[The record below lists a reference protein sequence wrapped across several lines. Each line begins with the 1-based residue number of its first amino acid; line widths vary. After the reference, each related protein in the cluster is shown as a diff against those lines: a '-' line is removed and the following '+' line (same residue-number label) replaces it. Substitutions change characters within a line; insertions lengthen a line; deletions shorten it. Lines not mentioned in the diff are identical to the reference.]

1 MPVNVPV
8 VRRLLVG
15 LAVTA
20 CVASAGG
27 SALARPVAPSG
38 WRTTKVLGLCGSDSL
53 GSVIALS
60 PDEAWAVGQP
70 NFTVSCSA
78 DVEQWNGR
86 TWRRLPVPRELQLLG
101 FGLFSIPIAATSSAD
116 LWIFP
121 TNPDQPFHNSDY
133 ALHFDGK
140 GWRKSRFPMTFEVTD
155 AADFG
160 RRDVWAFGQGRY
172 VARYNGKSWRKGSMP
187 VTPLAVSALSATDIW
202 AIGPTARNRL
212 AAVNWSGRR
221 WQPVP
226 LPRLSRADAPGNLSP
241 GDITATGPGDLWWT
255 YRPSSGS
262 RSARLLHYQNG
273 RWTTIAVPGQVT
285 EFGPITPDGHGGV
298 WMLGETGYDLNQYW
312 YHYNDGR
319 WGRRSVI
326 APRGYNL
333 GMSGLALVPGT
344 TSVWSVGEADKN
356 YPKTRG
362 PITEAVIARYGN

>member
-38 WRTTKVLGLCGSDSL
+38 WRITKVLGLCGSDSL

-160 RRDVWAFGQGRY
+160 RRDV
-172 VARYNGKSWRKGSMP
+172 
-187 VTPLAVSALSATDIW
+187 
-202 AIGPTARNRL
+202 
-212 AAVNWSGRR
+212 
-221 WQPVP
+221 
-226 LPRLSRADAPGNLSP
+226 
-241 GDITATGPGDLWWT
+241 
-255 YRPSSGS
+255 
-262 RSARLLHYQNG
+262 
-273 RWTTIAVPGQVT
+273 
-285 EFGPITPDGHGGV
+285 
-298 WMLGETGYDLNQYW
+298 
-312 YHYNDGR
+312 
-319 WGRRSVI
+319 
-326 APRGYNL
+326 
-333 GMSGLALVPGT
+333 
-344 TSVWSVGEADKN
+344 
-356 YPKTRG
+356 
-362 PITEAVIARYGN
+362 